1 MDLSMRKVFICS
13 PYRGDIESNTKK
25 AKETARI
32 AVGRGC
38 IPIVPH
44 LYFPTFLDE
53 FDEHERIEGIKMS
66 VELMRTVDEIWVI
79 GTVITAG
86 MKFGL
91 NAAKKSQ
98 IPVRLYDAEIREID
112 PGTLRLDRRITPEY
126 RKAISGLKL
135 I

>member
-1 MDLSMRKVFICS
+1 M
-13 PYRGDIESNTKK
+13 
-25 AKETARI
+25 
-32 AVGRGC
+32 GRGC

-53 FDEHERIEGIKMS
+53 FDEHEHIEGIKMG
-66 VELMRTVDEIWVI
+66 VELMQTVDEIWVI

-86 MKFGL
+86 MKFEL
-91 NAAKKSQ
+91 KAAKKSR

-112 PGTLRLDRRITPEY
+112 PAMLRLDRRITPEY
-126 RKAISGLKL
+126 RKAIRGLKL